1 MTPPPGLAFDPRQRP
16 LFDRLGIADA
26 WAITRGDPGVVV
38 GVIDSGFDFY
48 HPDLRGQLRPGY
60 YHPGGYHPELFDVVV
75 HGTSIAGLIVG
86 RGPGEQPV
94 LGLAPGCIAV
104 AACLGT
110 LEHKLLRLQAEFTR
124 THPNPAPGEFQA
136 LMREHAGELSR
147 AAREWAVYQTEA
159 TTAAVRDLVGRGVR
173 VINLSGLLLRGL
185 CPSAEAWGKLEVAF
199 ADAAGRGV
207 LTVIGAGNDNREHA
221 DYPGEA
227 GTVLVAG
234 ACQLDGTRWEQD
246 RDMVGMTVRQGSCY
260 GPRLT
265 CVAPVEDLLVLA
277 PHDPRMYTAAD
288 GPTGP
293 TDVPFQGPHTVT
305 PTGAT
310 SCATAI
316 VSALAALVISARPD
330 LGARAV
336 GELIRRG
343 CTPLADRRT
352 GAGCVHFG
360 ATLRLAR
367 DADARA

>member
-1 MTPPPGLAFDPRQRP
+1 MSAPGLAFDPRQQP
-16 LFDRLGIADA
+16 LFDRLGVADA

-60 YHPGGYHPELFDVVV
+60 YHPGGYHCELFEVVA

-86 RGPGEQPV
+86 RGSGESPV
-94 LGLAPGCIAV
+94 LGLAPGCTAV

-124 THPNPAPGEFQA
+124 AHPNPDPGEWQEW
-136 LMREHAGELSR
+136 MREHAGDLSPF
-147 AAREWAVYQTEA
+147 AREWAVYQVEGV
-159 TTAAVRDLVGRGVR
+159 AASVRDLAGRGVR
-173 VINLSGLLLRGL
+173 IINLSGLMLRHL
-185 CPSAEAWGKLEVAF
+185 CPSAEAWAKLEAAV
-199 ADAAGRGV
+199 ADAAGREV
-207 LTVIGAGNDNREHA
+207 LTVVGAGNDDREYA
-221 DYPGEA
+221 DYPGDPA
-227 GTVLVAG
+227 TVLVAG
-234 ACQLDGTRWEQD
+234 ACQLDGTRWRQTKD
-246 RDMVGMTVRQGSCY
+246 LAGMTVQQGSSY

-336 GELIRRG
+336 GELICRG
-343 CTPLADRRT
+343 CTPLADPHT